1 MGIFGV
7 QPAGELD
14 PSRSH
19 CQVPEMQ
26 TPDPFEL
33 LAKCSA
39 KGVRNNGLLPA
50 AAPRPSLA
58 ISLRDRLTTG

>member
-1 MGIFGV
+1 
-7 QPAGELD
+7 
-14 PSRSH
+14 
-19 CQVPEMQ
+19 MQ